1 MQDIAPFYRWRE
13 EYVSEEDK
21 YSPFFEQEYDES
33 QYSNRIYNF
42 YIHPQWDDFGAQ
54 TLYLKILFADYDAE
68 YAIIELLGEWNDAIG
83 NDVRFLKRNIVD
95 TLVKKGIYK
104 YILICENVL
113 IFHRSDDS
121 YYEEWYED
129 IRDDDGWIVLLNT
142 TEDVE
147 KEMERAHLQHFMQ
160 FGHPLNDVN
169 WRIYKPEQVYE
180 AVESLMS
187 GRRRELSF

>member
-1 MQDIAPFYRWRE
+1 MQDIAPFFRWRE
-13 EYVSEEDK
+13 EYVSEEDEN
-21 YSPFFEQEYDES
+21 SPFFEQEYDES
-33 QYSNRIYNF
+33 QYSNRIYNY
-42 YIHPQWDDFGAQ
+42 YIHPQWDDFGSQ
-54 TLYLKILFADYDAE
+54 TLYLKILFADYDTQ
-68 YAIIELLGEWNDAIG
+68 YAIIELFGEWNDAIG

-95 TLVKKGIYK
+95 TLVKQGIYK

-147 KEMERAHLQHFMQ
+147 KEMERTQLQHFMQ
-160 FGHPLNDVN
+160 FGNPLNDVN

-180 AVESLMS
+180 AVERLMS
-187 GRRRELSF
+187 GRQKELSF

>member
-13 EYVSEEDK
+13 EYVSEEDEN
-21 YSPFFEQEYDES
+21 SPFFEQEYDES
-33 QYSNRIYNF
+33 DYSNRIYNY

-54 TLYLKILFADYDAE
+54 TLYLKILFADYDAG
-68 YAIIELLGEWNDAIG
+68 YAILEFLGEWNDAIN

-95 TLVKKGIYK
+95 TLLKKGIYK

-129 IRDDDGWIVLLNT
+129 VCDDNGWIALLNT

-160 FGHPLNDVN
+160 FGNPINDVN

>member
-1 MQDIAPFYRWRE
+1 MQDIAPFFRWRE
-13 EYVSEEDK
+13 EYVSEEDEN
-21 YSPFFEQEYDES
+21 SPFFEQEYDES
-33 QYSNRIYNF
+33 QYSNRIYNY
-42 YIHPQWDDFGAQ
+42 YIHPQWDDFGSQ
-54 TLYLKILFADYDAE
+54 TLYLKILFADYDTQ

-95 TLVKKGIYK
+95 TLVKNGIYK

-147 KEMERAHLQHFMQ
+147 KEMKRTQLQHFMQ
-160 FGHPLNDVN
+160 FGNPLNDVN

-187 GRRRELSF
+187 GRRKELSF